1 MAPGS
6 LWSNTVFLSAETDR
20 KIEWAL
26 SSRRVCCACGADMML
41 MLDESQSSRVESLS
55 HFCLGFPLP
64 APAPATVH

>member
-26 SSRRVCCACGADMML
+26 SSRRVACAVRAEL
-41 MLDESQSSRVESLS
+41 I
-55 HFCLGFPLP
+55 
-64 APAPATVH
+64 